1 MNKLSDIATGFDFSP
16 LHAAMQRYVDQEILS
31 GVSSAVLVGQ
41 ELVDLHCA
49 GMADRENNIPLRPD
63 HIFRI
68 YSNTKLITSLAV
80 LQLVEAGK
88 IDLDAPI
95 ETYIPELGNLT
106 VLKPDATELS
116 DTEPAAGS
124 ILVRHLMTHT
134 SGLTYAFLDPKR
146 LISRAYTAANVGN
159 PDTPL
164 SHMIEVLAEL
174 PLVAHPG
181 TAWEYSHATDVLAR
195 LVEIVSGKTF
205 GDYLSAAIF
214 EPLGMTDTLFHIP
227 ADKAGRLAVYY
238 IGADLME
245 PMKGGL
251 TREDNPP
258 FAAGS
263 TTERL
268 RQSGGG
274 GLVSTLPDMLALLR
288 ALIDGGSDLFSPHIR
303 ATIRRN
309 QLPEGQHIRFPGIG
323 EMIGRGHG
331 LASAICE
338 TPFPFESPL
347 AAGEVH
353 WGGVAGTQWWISP
366 KTNSAG
372 LLMTQRQMAFSH
384 PFAVELKGLIYKA
397 VSGE

>member
-1 MNKLSDIATGFDFSP
+1 MNKLSVISTEFDFSP

-31 GVSSAVLVGQ
+31 GVSSAVLIGQ
-41 ELVDLHCA
+41 DLVDMHCA
-49 GMADRENNIPLRPD
+49 GLADRENNIPLRPD

-68 YSNTKLITSLAV
+68 YSNTKLITSLAI
-80 LQLVEAGK
+80 LQLVEADQ

-95 ETYIPELGNLT
+95 ETYIPELGKLQ
-106 VLKPDATELS
+106 VLKPDATEIT
-116 DTEPAAGS
+116 DTEPAKSA
-124 ILVRHLMTHT
+124 VTPRQLMTHT
-134 SGLTYAFLDPKR
+134 SGLTYSFLDPKR
-146 LISRAYTAANVGN
+146 LISRAYSAANVGN

-195 LVEIVSGKTF
+195 LVEVVSGKVF
-205 GDYLSAAIF
+205 GTYLQEEIF
-214 EPLGMTDTLFHIP
+214 SPLGMTDTMFFVP
-227 ADKAGRLAVYY
+227 ADKADRLAAYY
-238 IGADLME
+238 IGADLLE

-251 TREDNPP
+251 AREDNAP

-263 TTERL
+263 LTERL

-288 ALIDGGSDLFSPHIR
+288 ALIDGGSDLFSPEIK
-303 ATIRRN
+303 ALIRRSK
-309 QLPEGQHIRFPGIG
+309 LPDGMNIRFPGIG
-323 EMIGRGHG
+323 EMFGRGHG

-366 KTNSAG
+366 NTNSAG
-372 LLMTQRQMAFSH
+372 VLMTQRQMAFSH